1 MLIVLRTLDL
11 RHCTLTCSVTC
22 TLTCS
27 VTCTLISAKNRR
39 AAARDAR
46 GRGLPGRHSALPRV
60 PEGGAHA
67 ETLPLHQV
75 RHRQAAV
82 TGRIFYQYIWGLGC
96 VYCLCLLGTN
106 CRSKLYVGS
115 AFRNAVLYFMGF
127 SKIRMLNAYGYK
139 HTMNIEQTYK
149 SYFVTLCTQC
159 TCVVPCYIMWR
170 ACCQFGGNVS

>member
-1 MLIVLRTLDL
+1 MLTVRRTLDL

-82 TGRIFYQYIWGLGC
+82 TGRISYQNILRGVFTVYVYSELITDPSCMLDQRFEMQCLFYGIHQNPNAEC
-96 VYCLCLLGTN
+96 VWL
-106 CRSKLYVGS
+106 
-115 AFRNAVLYFMGF
+115 
-127 SKIRMLNAYGYK
+127 
-139 HTMNIEQTYK
+139 
-149 SYFVTLCTQC
+149 
-159 TCVVPCYIMWR
+159 
-170 ACCQFGGNVS
+170 